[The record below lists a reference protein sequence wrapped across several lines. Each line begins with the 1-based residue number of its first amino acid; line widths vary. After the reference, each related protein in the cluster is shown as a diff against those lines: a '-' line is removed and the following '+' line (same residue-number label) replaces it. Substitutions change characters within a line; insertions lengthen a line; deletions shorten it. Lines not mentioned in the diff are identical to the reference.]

1 MKTNIIIIILIIS
14 SVQLFSF
21 EPNGGEYFVENKG
34 QWDKE
39 VRYLSSSPGANT
51 WITNKGIVYDVFN
64 YEQCTDS
71 NKIIKKGH
79 VVKMQFAGCNTAAF
93 SGFEKLETYYN
104 YFIGN
109 DKSKWQSYVP
119 LYKNTLARNVYDGI
133 DIRYYYDGNSIRYDL
148 LIQPGANPEQIKMQF
163 AGQENL
169 RINSSGEMEIET
181 SIGKIKNGKILAY
194 QMQDGKKIEIPC
206 RFAIESNSA
215 GFILGE
221 YDRNKELVIDPLIYS
236 TYICATQYV
245 YISGI
250 KIDNIGN
257 NIITGTTT
265 SIYYPTTKG
274 AYKDTL
280 EHNGSSIPMPDIFV
294 TKFDSSYHHILSSTF
309 LGCKYNMIEKIT
321 NFKLDDK
328 DNIIILGMTKSSKFP
343 VTENALK
350 KNDDCDTTF
359 LDYYDIFITK
369 LNPECSQLIFSTY
382 FGGKYSDG
390 SSSIAL
396 DKKGN
401 IIIGGYSDS
410 LDGFEIS
417 DSAICREQRY
427 KDIFISKIRSDGSH
441 IMFTTLLGA
450 LESYC
455 HNVITDKNDNIIITG
470 FSRFNDYPITDNAFI
485 KEIKDSVNHITLT
498 KINPDGTQI
507 LFSTFLGAYSTY
519 CDYNDLY
526 LDAEDNIFIAG
537 YATGD
542 YPVTEGN
549 YKNIISDEFSC
560 LFVTKI
566 DNLKNEIIFSNLI
579 GGWSLGRTPYST
591 YVRTDSKKNVYLTG
605 MGYLEGFP
613 FTDNAFQPY
622 ANLELGI
629 EDGVIMMF
637 SPDGKNL
644 LYCSGIGGSYHD
656 ETHGLEID
664 KNDDIHVCG
673 ITYSYDYPVTED
685 AICPVLSG
693 YGAGFICK
701 FDTSGATSV
710 FGNITEPKNSLYIYP
725 NPVRP
730 GEAFNI
736 HYQLETP
743 VSIEFRLYD
752 NIGNFIEASP
762 MMFTEAG
769 MHIQNYQPCK
779 ELAPGVYWI
788 RMSAGDVF
796 LSRAFVVE

>member
-1 MKTNIIIIILIIS
+1 MKTNILIIILIIS

-21 EPNGGEYFVENKG
+21 EPNAGEYFVENKG

-51 WITNKGIVYDVFN
+51 WITDKGIVYDVFN
-64 YEQCTDS
+64 YEKGTDS
-71 NKIIKKGH
+71 NTVIKKGH
-79 VVKMQFAGCNTAAF
+79 VVKMQFAGCNNAAF

-119 LYKNTLARNVYDGI
+119 LYKKALARNVYDGI
-133 DIRYYYDGNSIRYDL
+133 DIRYYYNGNSIRYDL
-148 LIQPGANPEQIKMQF
+148 LIAPGAGPEQIKMKF
-163 AGQENL
+163 DGQENL
-169 RINSSGEMEIET
+169 SVNSSGEMEIET

-236 TYICATQYV
+236 TYLGANHSVSIFHL
-245 YISGI
+245 
-250 KIDNIGN
+250 KIDNENKHIVAGKTN
-257 NIITGTTT
+257 
-265 SIYYPTTKG
+265 SIYYPTSEG
-274 AYKDTL
+274 AFKDTL
-280 EHNGSSIPMPDIFV
+280 EHNGSNIPRSDIFI
-294 TKFDSSYHHILSSTF
+294 TKLDSNYHNILCSTF
-309 LGCKYNMIEKIT
+309 LGCKYDMIEKIT
-321 NFKLDDK
+321 NLKLDNK

-343 VTENALK
+343 VTEDALK
-350 KNDDCDTTF
+350 KNDDCDSTF

-369 LNPECSQLIFSTY
+369 LNPECSELIFSTY
-382 FGGKYSDG
+382 YGGKYSDG
-390 SSSIAL
+390 SGCMALDKEGNIILAGNSDSTDGLYISDNAICSEQREQDVFVSKISKDGDKVLFSTLIGAKKYAAAIDIAL
-396 DKKGN
+396 DSNEN
-401 IIIGGYSDS
+401 IY
-410 LDGFEIS
+410 
-417 DSAICREQRY
+417 
-427 KDIFISKIRSDGSH
+427 
-441 IMFTTLLGA
+441 LLN
-450 LESYC
+450 S
-455 HNVITDKNDNIIITG
+455 TK
-470 FSRFNDYPITDNAFI
+470 FNDYPISDDAFLKSI
-485 KEIKDSVNHITLT
+485 EDSVYHSALT
-498 KINPDGTQI
+498 IINPGGTQI
-507 LFSTFLGAYSTY
+507 LYSTFIGSYSSF
-519 CDYNDLY
+519 CHPECLHLDNDNDIY
-526 LDAEDNIFIAG
+526 ISG
-537 YATGD
+537 YAGSD
-542 YPVTEGN
+542 FPVTEGS
-549 YKNIISDEFSC
+549 YKY
-560 LFVTKI
+560 LTKYGDYI
-566 DNLKNEIIFSNLI
+566 FLIKINNTTHDIMFSNLI
-579 GGWSLGRTPYST
+579 GGHGGGYECYTSYIK
-591 YVRTDSKKNVYLTG
+591 TDADKNVYLTG
-605 MGYLEGFP
+605 MAYLEDYP

-622 ANLELGI
+622 PMGYET
-629 EDGVIMMF
+629 DGFIVML
-637 SPDGKNL
+637 SPDGKDL
-644 LYCSGIGGSYHD
+644 LYCSGIGGSYYD
-656 ETHGLEID
+656 EIHGLEID
-664 KNDDIHVCG
+664 KNNDIHVCG

-685 AICPVLSG
+685 AICPVFLG
-693 YGAGFICK
+693 MEDGFICK

-710 FGNITEPKNSLYIYP
+710 IGNITEPKNSLYIYP

-743 VSIEFRLYD
+743 GSIEFRLYD

>member
-1 MKTNIIIIILIIS
+1 MKTNILIIILIIS

-21 EPNGGEYFVENKG
+21 EPNAGEYFVENKG

-51 WITNKGIVYDVFN
+51 WITDKGIVYDVFN
-64 YEQCTDS
+64 YEKGTDS
-71 NKIIKKGH
+71 NTVIKKGH
-79 VVKMQFAGCNTAAF
+79 VVKMQFAGCNNAAF

-109 DKSKWQSYVP
+109 DKSKWQSFVP
-119 LYKNTLARNVYDGI
+119 LYKKAIAKNVYDGI

-148 LIQPGANPEQIKMQF
+148 LIQPGAGPEQIKMKF
-163 AGQENL
+163 AGQEDL
-169 RINSSGEMEIET
+169 KVNSAGEMEIET
-181 SIGKIKNGKILAY
+181 SIGKIKNGKLFAY
-194 QMQDGKKIEIPC
+194 QIQDGSKMEIPC

-215 GFILGE
+215 GFILGK

-236 TYICATQYV
+236 TYLGANQDIFV
-245 YISGI
+245 DNL
-250 KIDNIGN
+250 KIDNESN
-257 NIITGTTT
+257 SIISGETN

-280 EHNGSSIPMPDIFV
+280 EHNGSSIPSPDIFV
-294 TKFDSSYHHILSSTF
+294 TKFDSSYHHILCSTF
-309 LGCKYNMIEKIT
+309 LGCNYNTSEQLHDM
-321 NFKLDDK
+321 KLDGDG
-328 DNIIILGMTKSSKFP
+328 NIIILGRTKGAKFP
-343 VTENALK
+343 VTDNALK

-359 LDYYDIFITK
+359 LEYRDITITK
-369 LNPECSQLIFSTY
+369 LNSECSELIFSTY
-382 FGGKYSDG
+382 FGCDYNDYGYSLT
-390 SSSIAL
+390 L
-396 DKKGN
+396 DKQDN
-401 IIIGGYSDS
+401 IIIGGYADS
-410 LDGFEIS
+410 LDGLEIS
-417 DSAICREQRY
+417 DSAICRKQRY
-427 KDIFISKIRSDGSH
+427 KDIFISKISSDGSH
-441 IMFTTLLGA
+441 IIFTTLLGA
-450 LESYC
+450 LEAHCY
-455 HNVITDKNDNIIITG
+455 NVITDKNDNIILTG
-470 FSRFNDYPITDNAFI
+470 TSRFNDYPITDNALL
-485 KEIKDSVNHITLT
+485 KEIKDSCDHITFT
-498 KINPDGTQI
+498 KINSDGTQI

-526 LDAEDNIFIAG
+526 LDEEDNIFIAG

-549 YKNIISDEFSC
+549 YKYIISDEFSC
-560 LFVTKI
+560 IFVTKI
-566 DNLKNEIIFSNLI
+566 DNIKNKIIFSNLI
-579 GGWSLGRTPYST
+579 GGYSIGRVPYST
-591 YVRTDSKKNVYLTG
+591 YVRTDSYNNVYLTG
-605 MGYLEGFP
+605 MAHLEGFP

-622 ANLELGI
+622 ANLGE

-644 LYCSGIGGSYHD
+644 LYCSGIGGSSYD
-656 ETHGLEID
+656 EIHGLEID
-664 KNDDIHVCG
+664 INNDIHICG
-673 ITYSYDYPVTED
+673 ITYSNDYPVTED
-685 AICPVLSG
+685 AICPVFLG
-693 YGAGFICK
+693 WQNGFICK